1 MSQTHPGTGE
11 SAQPGGIRLMGL
23 SPASGP
29 YLAILPC
36 FRHFASPF
44 GHNIVFTVVW
54 RGAPPR
60 TRQICRGIVS
70 LEFAVRQNPSQLA
83 TMAVGKNKRLSKG
96 KKGGK
101 KKQYVVVFVANAPAP
116 QTPSPSRGL
125 ATLSH
130 LAPSRSALCLSSL
143 LAPRTHDPFAART
156 LPRCAGRTR
165 SRRRTGTTSRRR
177 PCSTSR
183 TWARPW

>member
-101 KKQYVVVFVANAPAP
+101 KKQYVVVFVVANAPAP

-125 ATLSH
+125 AVSH